1 MELRVLLDYKP
12 RKKVLQSFK
21 GRLGDA
27 KRVLDKTSDS
37 LEESKLRLADIK
49 EAVGILDD
57 CDDDIV
63 VVSEWNHGEGI
74 Y

>member
-21 GRLGDA
+21 GRLGDD

-49 EAVGILDD
+49 EAVGIFDD

-63 VVSEWNHGEGI
+63 AVSEWNHGEGI